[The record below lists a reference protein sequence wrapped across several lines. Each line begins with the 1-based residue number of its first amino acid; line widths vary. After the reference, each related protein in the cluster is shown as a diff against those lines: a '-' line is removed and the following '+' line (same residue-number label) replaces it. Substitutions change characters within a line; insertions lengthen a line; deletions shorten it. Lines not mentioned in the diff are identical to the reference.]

1 MVLTFESNLETK
13 CSSVTIQIIATE
25 QYFFSCTVSDAVR
38 SGSNSCIGRSGS
50 SKVLHKV
57 GNAIYCVNL
66 YSVDNAIKLKVGN
79 GG

>member
-1 MVLTFESNLETK
+1 MW
-13 CSSVTIQIIATE
+13 VT
-25 QYFFSCTVSDAVR
+25 
-38 SGSNSCIGRSGS
+38 
-50 SKVLHKV
+50 V